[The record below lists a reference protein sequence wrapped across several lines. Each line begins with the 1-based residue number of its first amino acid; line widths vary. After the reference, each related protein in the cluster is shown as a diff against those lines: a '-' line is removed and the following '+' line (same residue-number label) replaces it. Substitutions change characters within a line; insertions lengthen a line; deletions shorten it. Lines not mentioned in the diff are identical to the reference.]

1 MEYKFENKVLPCME
15 ACLRET
21 RNSEE
26 TLEIRIPDG
35 MPDAGKIL
43 ASWGQ
48 SVLRSKE
55 WRSDQISCSAGMM
68 VWVLYQPDQGETP
81 QCLEGWIPHSVRWE
95 LPKDTPEGDM
105 CIDLQT
111 QFVDARITTA
121 RKIIVRSGIS
131 AYAECWTRKDAQLYT
146 PGKLPDS
153 IQILRKKYP
162 LRLVKEAG
170 EKAFQIGEQLN
181 LPPSAPKP
189 EKLLFYTLSP
199 AVTEKK
205 IVANKFVFRGSA
217 NLHFLYEAKDGQLYT
232 WDMPLSISQY
242 GQLEESY
249 GQTGAGEVLLCV
261 TSLEV
266 SLDGEGAIDVTVSMT
281 AQYIV
286 TEQELVEVVED
297 AYEPGRA
304 VQLNSCQLSVPVILD
319 TWKETVDVRRELAG
333 KADIIVDTWVNVDY
347 PRQRRTESGFDME
360 YPGQIQVLYY
370 GSDGMLSSGT
380 GRFEGKLPV
389 KADIGCSLCSQ
400 LQRISE
406 PQISMGADTMDAS
419 IQVPVQI
426 SVLQTGDLKMVSGI
440 SVGEAEKPDPNRP
453 SLVIKRVG
461 RTGLWDIAKA
471 AGSTVEAIR
480 KANNLEEDPKPG
492 CMLLIPVSG
501 Q

>member
-1 MEYKFENKVLPCME
+1 MEV
-15 ACLRET
+15 CLREV

-55 WRSDQISCSAGMM
+55 WRTDQISCSAGMM
-68 VWVLYQPDQGETP
+68 VWVLYQPDQGEKP

-105 CIDLQT
+105 RIDLQT
-111 QFVDARITTA
+111 RFVDARITAA
-121 RKIIVRSGIS
+121 RKIMVRSGMA
-131 AYAECWTRKDAQLYT
+131 AYAECWIRKDAALYA
-146 PGKLPDS
+146 PGKLPDN

-181 LPPSAPKP
+181 LPPSAPRP
-189 EKLLFYTLSP
+189 EKLLFYTLAP
-199 AVTEKK
+199 AVAEKK

-217 NLHFLYEAKDGQLYT
+217 NLHFLYEAEDGQLYT

-242 GQLEESY
+242 GQLEESC
-249 GQTGAGEVLLCV
+249 GPTGMGDVILCL

-266 SLDGEGAIDVTVSMT
+266 SLDAEGAIEVTASMT
-281 AQYIV
+281 GQYIV

-297 AYEPGRA
+297 AYEPGRS
-304 VQLNSCQLSVPVILD
+304 VQLDTSRLSVPVILD
-319 TWKETVDVRRELAG
+319 TWQETVDIRRELAG
-333 KADIIVDTWVNVDY
+333 KSDIIVDTWVNMDH
-347 PRQRRTESGFDME
+347 PRQRGTGSGFDME

-370 GSDGMLSSGT
+370 GTDGILSSGS
-380 GRFEGKLPV
+380 GRFEGKLSV
-389 KADIGCSLCSQ
+389 KADSGCSLCSQ
-400 LQRISE
+400 LQSVSD
-406 PQISMGADTMDAS
+406 PQVLMGADAMDAS
-419 IQVPVQI
+419 IQVSVQI
-426 SVLQTGDLKMVSGI
+426 SAQQTCDLEMVSGI